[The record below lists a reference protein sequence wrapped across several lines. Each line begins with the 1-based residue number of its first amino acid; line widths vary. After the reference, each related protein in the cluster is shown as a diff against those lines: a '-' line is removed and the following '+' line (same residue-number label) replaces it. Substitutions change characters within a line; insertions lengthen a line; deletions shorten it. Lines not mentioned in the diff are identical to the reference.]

1 MLKLQIIFAII
12 AATIGSGIAK
22 ENKLK
27 DAADYAVKRNLL
39 ERSYPAYKSF
49 RGLMHSGLMPAAIID
64 DKSRYDDLSS
74 YFFVLLRPDG
84 ESSDDEETDETFRND
99 TLVIW
104 LNGGPGCSSMTGLMA
119 EMGPVGTPTFG
130 PGVPSPNPAPLVK
143 NKYAWTK
150 KSAMLF
156 VEQPGGVGFSTA
168 SKKWTGEKA
177 DERTEKNVA
186 SSFYAFLQ
194 NIYTVFGEDL
204 ATKKVYISGESYAG
218 MYIPS
223 IAHEIHLQNKRI
235 SYSPGT
241 PGVADAS
248 VIARLDD
255 KIYSSPK
262 LRTIK
267 IAGLAIGNGWI
278 DAKLQGPTTI
288 DFAWWHGMIDLQDR
302 RNLQAQWDKCIN
314 EQILDSIEEP
324 FHPFTTPDE
333 CGITTAVMKASG
345 STFMY
350 DVTASDAYPA
360 ILDEGGTLSL
370 FFNDPVVRTSLNAP
384 SMDEQPHWSGCVPGA
399 GRRRHLE
406 RTNQRELT
414 VLDND
419 RPLSVVPYIAEL
431 LDDAKLDILFYNGD
445 LDLACSSQS
454 TELALDSMEWS
465 GAEGW
470 KDQNRAKWNRW
481 TVDGQPAGHTKRFMN
496 LQFLVV
502 YNSGHFVPT
511 NQPRRSLNMI
521 GRFLDGKSLGDESLP
536 SFETDDSTTISQTE
550 NSDDHQH
557 NEDKYGNQIFS
568 FLAGLGCF
576 LLGVLVS
583 HVATRTK
590 RSTHRKVSQ
599 STSSE
604 LQLVTEATPFF
615 VDEENKT
622 DD

>member
-1 MLKLQIIFAII
+1 
-12 AATIGSGIAK
+12 
-22 ENKLK
+22 
-27 DAADYAVKRNLL
+27 
-39 ERSYPAYKSF
+39 
-49 RGLMHSGLMPAAIID
+49 
-64 DKSRYDDLSS
+64 
-74 YFFVLLRPDG
+74 
-84 ESSDDEETDETFRND
+84 
-99 TLVIW
+99 
-104 LNGGPGCSSMTGLMA
+104 MTGLMA

-278 DAKLQGPTTI
+278 DAKIQGPTTI

-360 ILDEGGTLSL
+360 ILDEGVIDYFFDSCLCPTSTHSTLTSFISPMTLPLLLGGTLSL

-431 LDDAKLDILFYNGD
+431 LDDAKLDILFYNG
-445 LDLACSSQS
+445 
-454 TELALDSMEWS
+454 
-465 GAEGW
+465 
-470 KDQNRAKWNRW
+470 AK
-481 TVDGQPAGHTKRFMN
+481 
-496 LQFLVV
+496 
-502 YNSGHFVPT
+502 
-511 NQPRRSLNMI
+511 
-521 GRFLDGKSLGDESLP
+521 
-536 SFETDDSTTISQTE
+536 
-550 NSDDHQH
+550 
-557 NEDKYGNQIFS
+557 
-568 FLAGLGCF
+568 
-576 LLGVLVS
+576 
-583 HVATRTK
+583 
-590 RSTHRKVSQ
+590 
-599 STSSE
+599 
-604 LQLVTEATPFF
+604 
-615 VDEENKT
+615 
-622 DD
+622 